1 MSATTLSYSP
11 AGPLAGVKILDLAT
25 AIAAPFATSLLADQ
39 GAEVIKVESPGIGDI
54 LRYVGA
60 SRNGVSAMF
69 SMTNRN
75 KRSLALDLKSEAG
88 LTILKKLVANHDVL
102 IHNFRPGVAERL
114 GIDYDSLKQVN
125 AELIYV
131 SVSGFGHV
139 GPAAGKRAYD
149 NVIQAYS
156 GLAFNQANPETGEPV
171 QNYQAIA
178 DKLTALT
185 AAQAIPAALFARS
198 QGQGGQHI
206 HLNMVDS
213 VLHFL
218 WMDAAG
224 TASFLEPGANPG
236 QQVAKGVKLIR
247 FRNGWGQAAPLAD
260 SEFHGMCKAFG
271 VDSRSDPRLA
281 SVMDR
286 MANREAVEAVMAQVY
301 EKAADMDVDIGVAA
315 MEAEDVPCAKA
326 MTLDELPDDPQIQ
339 ANQSF
344 VSYRHPVA
352 GDLREPRAAA
362 QFGQEP
368 ARIPVPCAA
377 LGADTDEI
385 LNGLGMGAEIASL
398 RARGV
403 VV

>member
-1 MSATTLSYSP
+1 MSATQQSRKG
-11 AGPLAGVKILDLAT
+11 ALAGVKILDLAT

-39 GAEVIKVESPGIGDI
+39 GAEVIKVEAPVMGDI

-75 KRSLALDLKSEAG
+75 KRSLALDLKSAEG
-88 LTILKKLVANHDVL
+88 LSILKKLVASHDVL

-114 GIDYDSLKQVN
+114 GIDYDELKQVN
-125 AELIYV
+125 NELIYV
-131 SVSGFGHV
+131 SVAGFGHV
-139 GPAAGKRAYD
+139 GPASGKRAYD
-149 NVIQAYS
+149 NVIQAYA
-156 GLAFNQANPETGEPV
+156 GLAFNQANPETGEPT

-185 AAQAIPAALFARS
+185 AAQAIPAALYARS
-198 QGQGGQHI
+198 QGRGGQHI
-206 HLNMVDS
+206 TLNMVDS

-236 QQVAKGVKLIR
+236 QQVAKGVRLIR
-247 FRNGWGQAAPLAD
+247 FKNGWGQAAPLAD
-260 SEFHGMCKAFG
+260 SEFHGMCKAFK
-271 VDSRSDPRLA
+271 VDSNSDPRLA
-281 SVMDR
+281 GVMDR
-286 MANREAVEAVMAQVY
+286 MANREAVEAIMAQVY
-301 EKAADMDVDIGVAA
+301 EQAATMDVDVGVAA

-326 MTLDELPDDPQIQ
+326 MTLDELPNAPQVL

-352 GDLREPRAAA
+352 GDLQEPRAAA
-362 QFGQEP
+362 RFGGDRTDSP
-368 ARIPVPCAA
+368 APCAA
-377 LGADTDEI
+377 LGADTEAI
-385 LNGLGMGAEIASL
+385 LKALGMEAETESL
-398 RARGV
+398 RARGIV
-403 VV
+403 A